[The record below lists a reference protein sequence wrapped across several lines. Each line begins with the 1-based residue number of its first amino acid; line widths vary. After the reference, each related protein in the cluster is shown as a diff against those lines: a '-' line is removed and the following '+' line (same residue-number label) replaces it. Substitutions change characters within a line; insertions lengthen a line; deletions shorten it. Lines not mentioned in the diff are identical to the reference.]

1 MRKDRL
7 YFYTFLALAGIFII
21 IGLITVNFFIKES
34 THQLLTTQLESS
46 RREAKEVAFILGHEL
61 ANGVEKEKIIENVQ
75 TSIKNSNSNTFY
87 LSIFDWSSTIISHP
101 DIKRIGQKSVD
112 DQSFVSSVDG
122 EVTSDDLY
130 TFFIEKK
137 ESNEINKFEN
147 DIETSEI
154 IYQYPISN
162 SDLIIGA
169 HANLTK
175 IEKQTD
181 DLRNRFYSIFSI
193 MGFIITLSSVITV
206 RFLGSKYEKKIESEK
221 GKLEDEVINLAKLNT
236 ALGEYQQK
244 VSIDLSKTKEEDN
257 NEVSKDEKVEEKTKK
272 ESGKKR
278 ILTYLRNELLSIATE
293 DIAYIY
299 TENTITY
306 VIDVQGKRSTT
317 NQSLDELF
325 SGLDNAYFYRANR
338 QFIIAISSIDKII
351 KYGNNQLKI
360 LVAPKSEVDV
370 IIGKNKAAEFKQWLN
385 S

>member
-1 MRKDRL
+1 M
-7 YFYTFLALAGIFII
+7 
-21 IGLITVNFFIKES
+21 NFFIKES

-130 TFFIEKK
+130 AFFIEKK

-175 IEKQTD
+175 IEKQTN